1 MVLRKSL
8 ENQIANLEESLA
20 EMESNYNKVAK
31 REIER
36 LEQKVRGVLNNNNS
50 NNNVILFFCFI
61 NRRISN

>member
-8 ENQIANLEESLA
+8 ENQKASLEERVA

-36 LEQKVRGVLNNNNS
+36 LEQKVGGV
-50 NNNVILFFCFI
+50 
-61 NRRISN
+61 